1 MRKNVSIIAFIT
13 FIFCL
18 FFAVSCTPGVEPVNY
33 NVTFDLNNGA
43 EPKIV
48 SVMEKSCVEFPED
61 PQKEG
66 WEFKGW
72 YTENDVVFEASTP
85 ITSDLVLKAK
95 YTGTAFFYVDK
106 NADPKEVK
114 FTEGEAVTP
123 PTVEGYEEISYYWS
137 ENKNATQESK
147 KEDEFDLSKVSKSPL
162 TLYVISAKVVTV
174 TFDYNYEKAE
184 SSSKEVEINKT
195 LTKPGN
201 PKHKENFYYKFSYW
215 YEEKGDEDPK
225 DYEKPFDFETPLT
238 KDITLK
244 AKWNAYIGFISSVGT
259 YNGQLVIYNGTSY
272 VREED
277 CSEFKA
283 TYITD
288 DTEDNS
294 GSKELSIKFKETK
307 DEYIYFTFEPFKVS
321 KKTKFSI
328 TVTNG
333 IEKESYDISVSKNV
347 EQEEPSVKESDYLV
361 IMYMDGDNN
370 LNDPIFMD
378 MNEVEYGLS
387 QIRNTDGTPKTEY
400 VSVNVVA
407 LWDGWSGDGTNNPQI
422 GKKGTYIYELGTD
435 YGCDTTWTTS
445 SGCVLSSKTKDLTSH
460 ASWIKNNEVN
470 MGDKQTL
477 INFLNWVNERYKAGK
492 VILQFANHGGG
503 PRYAPTYAKTEDG
516 YTVKLD
522 NAGRRALCWDD
533 NSYSVINGESFL
545 KTKDVSDALSQ
556 AGYGKNNQLDM
567 ILMDVCL
574 GASIEDA
581 YQFKDYAKYMVA
593 SPNNV
598 GEMGMD
604 YSKFIQSFKR
614 TATIESIGKQL
625 INDFKDNYK
634 FTELEWMKIQNDLS
648 TDGIYPNLN
657 YVQFFSMA
665 GVSTLSMIDLSKID
679 ALEDSITSLATFLL
693 SNKDKIVSRHYFNEN
708 GDFVPEE
715 PENPVPYL
723 HLLRDYVR
731 YSGISGDSL
740 YYMGSFSWLFD
751 IGYMMDNF
759 IYISSAEIK
768 DKKGNSIS
776 NPYKWTELIPYCEGV
791 KEALGNTII
800 DAWRDSSVAENLY
813 DVLKRDET
821 SHYGLTISGEAIAID
836 GNNFVPG
843 TCPDF
848 YESDLVF
855 GADSVWTDLLVEWFG
870 E

>member
-18 FFAVSCTPGVEPVNY
+18 FFAVSCTPGVGSVKY
-33 NVTFDLNNGA
+33 NVTFDFNNGA

-72 YTENDVVFEASTP
+72 YTEDGVAFTASLP
-85 ITSDLVLKAK
+85 IVSDLVLKAK

-123 PTVEGYEEISYYWS
+123 PTVDVNEEFSYYWS
-137 ENKNATQESK
+137 ENKNATLESK

-162 TLYVISAKVVTV
+162 TLYAISAKVVTV

-184 SSSKEVEINKT
+184 SSFEEVEINKT
-195 LTKPGN
+195 LTKPAN
-201 PKHKENFYYKFSYW
+201 PKHKKEFQFKFSYW

-244 AKWNAYIGFISSVGT
+244 AKWNARLGFINSVAT
-259 YNGQLVIYNGTSY
+259 NNGQLVIYNGTSY

-387 QIRNTDGTPKTEY
+387 QIRNTDGTPKSEY

-598 GEMGMD
+598 GGMGMD

-625 INDFKDNYK
+625 INDFSTYYK
-634 FTELEWMKIQNDLS
+634 FDALKWTTLQTELIVEGKI
-648 TDGIYPNLN
+648 PNLN
-657 YVQFFSMA
+657 LVQFYSMA

-693 SNKDKIVSRHYFNEN
+693 KNKDKIVSKHYFNDD

-731 YSGISGDSL
+731 YSGITGNSL
-740 YYMGSFSWLFD
+740 YYMGSYSWLFD

-759 IYISSAEIK
+759 IYISSAQIK
-768 DKKGNSIS
+768 DEQNNIVS
-776 NPYKWTELIPYCEGV
+776 NPYEWTELKPYCESV
-791 KEALGNTII
+791 KGALEDTII
-800 DAWRDSSVAENLY
+800 DAWRDSPVDKNLY
-813 DVLKRDET
+813 NDVLQGT
-821 SHYGLTISGEAIAID
+821 HYGLTISGETIAID

-848 YESDLVF
+848 YESDLAF
-855 GADSVWTDLLVEWFG
+855 GAASVWTDLLVEWFG

>member
-18 FFAVSCTPGVEPVNY
+18 FFAVSCTPGVGSVKY
-33 NVTFDLNNGA
+33 NVTFDFNNGA

-72 YTENDVVFEASTP
+72 YTEDGVAFTASLP
-85 ITSDLVLKAK
+85 IVSDLVLKAK

-123 PTVEGYEEISYYWS
+123 PTVDVNEEFSYYWS
-137 ENKNATQESK
+137 ENKNATLESK

-162 TLYVISAKVVTV
+162 TLYAISAKVVTV

-184 SSSKEVEINKT
+184 SSFEEVEINKT
-195 LTKPGN
+195 LTKPEN
-201 PKHKENFYYKFSYW
+201 PKHKKEFQFKFSYW

-244 AKWNAYIGFISSVGT
+244 AKWNARLGFINSVAT
-259 YNGQLVIYNGTSY
+259 NNGQLVIYNGTSY

-387 QIRNTDGTPKTEY
+387 QIRNTDGTPKSEY

-407 LWDGWSGDGTNNPQI
+407 LWDGWSGDGTDNPQI

-598 GEMGMD
+598 GGMGMD

-625 INDFKDNYK
+625 INDFKDSYK

-648 TDGIYPNLN
+648 TDGIFPNLN
-657 YVQFFSMA
+657 YVQFYSMA

-693 SNKDKIVSRHYFNEN
+693 SNKDKTVSGLYYDEN
-708 GDFVPEE
+708 GEVVLEE
-715 PENPVPYL
+715 TENPVPYL
-723 HLLRDYVR
+723 DLLRDYVR
-731 YSGISGDSL
+731 DSGITGNSL
-740 YYMGSFSWLFD
+740 YYMGSYSWLFD

-759 IYISSAEIK
+759 IYISSAQIK
-768 DKKGNSIS
+768 DEQNNIVS
-776 NPYKWTELIPYCEGV
+776 NPYEWTELKPYCESV
-791 KEALGNTII
+791 KGALEDTII
-800 DAWRDSSVAENLY
+800 DAWRDSPVDKNLY
-813 DVLKRDET
+813 NDVLQGT
-821 SHYGLTISGEAIAID
+821 HYGLTISGETIAID

-848 YESDLVF
+848 YESDLAF
-855 GADSVWTDLLVEWFG
+855 GAASVWTDLLVEWFG

>member
-723 HLLRDYVR
+723 DLLRDYVR
-731 YSGISGDSL
+731 YSGTTGNSL
-740 YYMGSFSWLFD
+740 YYMGSYSWLFD

-759 IYISSAEIK
+759 IVISSAQIK
-768 DKKGNSIS
+768 DKQNNIIS
-776 NPYKWTELIPYCEGV
+776 NPYEWTELIPYCESV
-791 KEALGNTII
+791 KGALEDTII
-800 DAWRDSSVAENLY
+800 DAWRDSPVDQNLY
-813 DVLKRDET
+813 NDVLQGT
-821 SHYGLTISGEAIAID
+821 HYGLTISGETIAID

>member
-18 FFAVSCTPGVEPVNY
+18 FFAVSCTPGVGSVKY
-33 NVTFDLNNGA
+33 NVTFDFNNGA

-72 YTENDVVFEASTP
+72 YTEDGVAFTASLP
-85 ITSDLVLKAK
+85 IVSDLVLKAK

-123 PTVEGYEEISYYWS
+123 PTVDVNEEFSYYWS
-137 ENKNATQESK
+137 ENKNATLESK

-162 TLYVISAKVVTV
+162 TLYAISAKVVTV

-184 SSSKEVEINKT
+184 SSFEEVEINKT
-195 LTKPGN
+195 LTKPAN
-201 PKHKENFYYKFSYW
+201 PKHKKEFQFKFSYW

-244 AKWNAYIGFISSVGT
+244 AKWNARLGFINSVAT
-259 YNGQLVIYNGTSY
+259 NNGQLVIYNGTSY

-288 DTEDNS
+288 DTGDNS

-387 QIRNTDGTPKTEY
+387 QIRNTDGTPKSEY

-407 LWDGWSGDGTNNPQI
+407 LWDGWSGDGTDNPQI

-598 GEMGMD
+598 GGMGMD

-625 INDFKDNYK
+625 INDFSTYYK
-634 FTELEWMKIQNDLS
+634 FDALKWTTLQTELIVEGKI
-648 TDGIYPNLN
+648 PNLN
-657 YVQFFSMA
+657 YVQFYSMA

-693 SNKDKIVSRHYFNEN
+693 SNKDKTVSKHYFNDD

-731 YSGISGDSL
+731 YSGITGNSL
-740 YYMGSFSWLFD
+740 YYMGSYSWLFD

-759 IYISSAEIK
+759 IYISSAQIK
-768 DKKGNSIS
+768 DEQNNIVS
-776 NPYKWTELIPYCEGV
+776 NPYEWTELKPYCESV
-791 KEALGNTII
+791 KGALEDTII
-800 DAWRDSSVAENLY
+800 DAWRDSPVDKNLY
-813 DVLKRDET
+813 NDVLQGT
-821 SHYGLTISGEAIAID
+821 HYGLTISGETIAID

-848 YESDLVF
+848 YGSDLAF
-855 GADSVWTDLLVEWFG
+855 GAASVWTDLLVEWFG

>member
-18 FFAVSCTPGVEPVNY
+18 FFAVSCTPGVGSVNY
-33 NVTFDLNNGA
+33 NVTFDFNNGA

-72 YTENDVVFEASTP
+72 YTEDGVAFTASLP
-85 ITSDLVLKAK
+85 IVSDLVLKAK

-123 PTVEGYEEISYYWS
+123 PIVDVNEEFSYYWS

-162 TLYVISAKVVTV
+162 TLYAICAKVVTV

-184 SSSKEVEINKT
+184 SSTKEVEINKT
-195 LTKPGN
+195 LTIPGN
-201 PKHKENFYYKFSYW
+201 PKHKENYYYKFSYW

-244 AKWNAYIGFISSVGT
+244 AKWNAHLGFINSVAT
-259 YNGQLVIYNGTSY
+259 NNGQLVIYNGTSY

-333 IEKESYDISVSKNV
+333 IEKELYDISVSKNV

-378 MNEVEYGLS
+378 MNEVEYGLY
-387 QIRNTDGTPKTEY
+387 QIRNTDGTPKSDY
-400 VSVNVVA
+400 FSVNVVA

-435 YGCDTTWTTS
+435 YGFDTTWTTS

-598 GEMGMD
+598 GGMGMD

-625 INDFKDNYK
+625 INDFSTYYK
-634 FTELEWMKIQNDLS
+634 FDALKWTTLQTELIVEGKI
-648 TDGIYPNLN
+648 PNLN
-657 YVQFFSMA
+657 LVQFYSMA

-693 SNKDKIVSRHYFNEN
+693 SNRNKTVSGRYYNED
-708 GDFVPEE
+708 GEVVLEE
-715 PENPVPYL
+715 IETPVPYL
-723 HLLRDYVR
+723 DLLRNYVR
-731 YSGISGDSL
+731 YSGITGNSL
-740 YYMGSFSWLFD
+740 YYQGTYSWLFD

-759 IYISSAEIK
+759 IYISSAQIK
-768 DKKGNSIS
+768 DEQNNIVS
-776 NPYKWTELIPYCEGV
+776 NPYEWNELKPYCESV

-800 DAWRDSSVAENLY
+800 DAWRDSPVDQNLY
-813 DVLKRDET
+813 NDVLQGT
-821 SHYGLTISGEAIAID
+821 HYGLTISGEAIAID

-848 YESDLVF
+848 YESDLAF
-855 GADSVWTDLLVEWFG
+855 GAASVWTDLLVEWFG

>member
-33 NVTFDLNNGA
+33 KVTFDFNNGA

-72 YTENDVVFEASTP
+72 YTEDGVVFEASLP
-85 ITSDLVLKAK
+85 IVSDLVLKAK

-114 FTEGEAVTP
+114 FTEGEAVIP

-137 ENKNATQESK
+137 ENKTATQETK

-201 PKHKENFYYKFSYW
+201 PKHKENYYYKFSYW

-244 AKWNAYIGFISSVGT
+244 AKWNAHLGFINSLET

-307 DEYIYFTFEPFKVS
+307 GEYIYFTFEPFKVS
-321 KKTKFSI
+321 KKTEFSI

-333 IEKESYDISVSKNV
+333 IEKESYDISVSQNV
-347 EQEEPSVKESDYLV
+347 EEEPSVKESDYLV

-370 LNDPIFMD
+370 LNDPIFID

-387 QIRNTDGTPKTEY
+387 KIRNPDGTPKSDY

-422 GKKGTYIYELGTD
+422 GKKGTYIYELGAEYD
-435 YGCDTTWTTS
+435 LDT
-445 SGCVLSSKTKDLTSH
+445 VLSSRTKDLTSH

-477 INFLNWVNERYKAGK
+477 INFLNWVNERYSAEH

-598 GEMGMD
+598 GGMGMD
-604 YSKFIQSFKR
+604 YSNFIQSFKE
-614 TATIESIGKQL
+614 TATIESIGKRL
-625 INDFKDNYK
+625 IYDFRNNYK
-634 FTELEWMKIQNDLS
+634 FDDLEWMKIQNDLS
-648 TDGIYPNLN
+648 TDGIFPDLN
-657 YVQFFSMA
+657 YVHFFSMA

-693 SNKDKIVSRHYFNEN
+693 SNKDKTVSGLYYDEN
-708 GDFVPEE
+708 GKVVEE
-715 PENPVPYL
+715 ETENPVPYL

-731 YSGISGDSL
+731 YSGMTGISL
-740 YYMGSFSWLFD
+740 YYMGSYSWLFD

-768 DKKGNSIS
+768 DKQNNIVS
-776 NPYKWTELIPYCEGV
+776 NPNEWTELKLYCESV
-791 KEALGNTII
+791 KGALEDTII
-800 DAWRDSSVAENLY
+800 DAWRDFPVNENLY
-813 DVLKRDET
+813 DVLQGT
-821 SHYGLTISGEAIAID
+821 HYGLTISGETIAID

-848 YESDLVF
+848 YESDLAF
-855 GADSVWTDLLVEWFG
+855 GADSLWTDLLVEWFG
-870 E
+870 K